1 MHTCTIFLTCEAT
14 SSLIKDGKQ
23 EIRDNRH
30 DSTQTAGPHT
40 QMEWISNESDILAQ
54 LVFHKQVL
62 PPDVF
67 TRVTIWKYVARL
79 DRKNYCTNSAQNLLN
94 RL

>member
-1 MHTCTIFLTCEAT
+1 MTVPNLQGLMLRRSE
-14 SSLIKDGKQ
+14 L
-23 EIRDNRH
+23 EIR
-30 DSTQTAGPHT
+30 
-40 QMEWISNESDILAQ
+40 SDVLAQ

-67 TRVTIWKYVARL
+67 TRVTIGKYVPRL
-79 DRKNYCTNSAQNLLN
+79 IRKNYCTNATQNLLN